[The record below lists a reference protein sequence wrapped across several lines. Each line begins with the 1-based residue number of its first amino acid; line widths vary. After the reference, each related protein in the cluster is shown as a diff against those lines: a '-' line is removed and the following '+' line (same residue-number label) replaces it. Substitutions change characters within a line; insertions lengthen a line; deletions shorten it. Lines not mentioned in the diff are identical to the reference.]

1 MTTPNHASASRT
13 ARILVLLLLFA
24 FLVLGAA
31 CSAPNFQPNS
41 PGTGG
46 NDNFDKGGTESKVD
60 KSAAPSTGI
69 DRKVIGT
76 AAASLESDDV
86 KDSAAR
92 LTAAVEALGGYVSGS
107 SLVELSDAR
116 FRAVLILR
124 IPAAEM
130 DVLLAK
136 LSDFGRV
143 VSTQT
148 STEDVT
154 EAYYDA
160 QARLTNALAQETQ
173 LLGIMKTATTV
184 QDTLLVRAE
193 LDKVQQ
199 SIEQL
204 KGQIRLW
211 DALVDMATLTATL
224 EPTATLVGENQGL
237 RVITGSELWKG
248 ISNGFRASA
257 AFVANAVGYLLI
269 FLANVLLP
277 LVVVGGVVFGIVRL
291 MRARRRAKARRTAA
305 GTRTPPAAP
314 PSSPPPPVV
323 A

>member
-1 MTTPNHASASRT
+1 MIALKTSTTRRAANV
-13 ARILVLLLLFA
+13 LVLLLLSA
-24 FLVLGAA
+24 AIVLGAA
-31 CSAPNFQPNS
+31 CSASNYTANP
-41 PGTGG
+41 PGTGSE
-46 NDNFDKGGTESKVD
+46 DTADKGGTEFTAD
-60 KSAAPSTGI
+60 KSASTDPV

-76 AAASLESDDV
+76 ATADLESDDV
-86 KDSAAR
+86 KDSATR

-107 SLVELSDAR
+107 SLTELSDAR
-116 FRAVLILR
+116 FRAVLTLKV
-124 IPAAEM
+124 PAAEM
-130 DVLLAK
+130 DGLLAK
-136 LSDFGRV
+136 LGDFGKV
-143 VSTQT
+143 VSTRT

-160 QARLTNALAQETQ
+160 QARLTNALAQEAQ
-173 LLGIMKTATTV
+173 LLDIMKTATTV

-199 SIEQL
+199 SVEQL

-224 EPTATLVGENQGL
+224 EPTATLVGENKGL

-248 ISNGFRASA
+248 IANGFRASA
-257 AFVANAVGYLLI
+257 AFVANAAGYLLI

-291 MRARRRAKARRTAA
+291 ARARRRAKARRSAA
-305 GTRTPPAAP
+305 KTQAPPAP
-314 PSSPPPPVV
+314 PPPTSPPPPVV
-323 A
+323 G